1 MNPDKLFTRAVAAL
15 PGPIRERLDRDTG
28 LDWTALEDPATG
40 KVLAEAARAH
50 RRLPETVEILVN
62 RLVRDVGIAPA
73 DLAAGVERPGPA
85 GAWRREIVVEADGE
99 SYRLRNDRGGG
110 DRAGIRPETVA
121 GYAILALELATAVDE
136 AAERWLEAG
145 ERCRAAADGTA
156 SLPAQC
162 AIAMCAQLRPL
173 RDPGAEHPTTAA
185 LADILE
191 RVWNDQNLKTRAALA
206 ATRLRAGRGA
216 RAPRR
221 CYYTPPTGY
230 RLHAFDPGEIRWL
243 ASLAER
249 AAAAAE
255 AQPHDDERPE
265 GNVRALLAAPA
276 PAADETLAT
285 DMHALEARIR
295 AAVEETAELDLGSGP
310 GELALDRE
318 LAELMRAANRLPDAV
333 RRRMR
338 DCYGIGFTQALAR
351 LRNTREGDAV
361 RSEVEAALVRHR
373 LPRWLEDL
381 AATLLLDTG
390 IQARNGLR
398 TGGVRLHADDD
409 PGAGYRAIETETG
422 AVGQLAPAGLVEQV
436 RSGLAFAL
444 DAWRGNA
451 ALRSAGQESSWI
463 LDKGEAEGSEFSAG
477 DRETLKAARQM
488 GQLLD
493 RALRANGREAP
504 TALEEAAMTAD
515 ALKGVGAATPVVDE
529 WNGTAEEPNPRD
541 PDDIVRMAAVAE
553 ALHDEI
559 RSIANRQ
566 IASLIAS
573 AKAYREGSNDDTSA
587 YPAREAPASGA
598 SAG

>member
-15 PGPIRERLDRDTG
+15 PGPIRERLAQNAG
-28 LDWTALEDPATG
+28 LDWTALEDPETG
-40 KVLAEAARAH
+40 RALAEAARAH

-85 GAWRREIVVEADGE
+85 YAWRREIAVEADGE
-99 SYRLRNDRGGG
+99 SYRLRNGPGG
-110 DRAGIRPETVA
+110 DVHAGVRPETVA
-121 GYAILALELATAVDE
+121 GYAILALELAAAVDE

-145 ERCRAAADGTA
+145 EGCRPAAEGTA
-156 SLPAQC
+156 SLLAQC
-162 AIAMCAQLRPL
+162 AMGMCARLRPL
-173 RDPGAEHPTTAA
+173 REPGAERPTTAG
-185 LADILE
+185 LAEILE
-191 RVWNDQNLKTRAALA
+191 RVWNGQSLKTRAALA
-206 ATRLRAGRGA
+206 ATRLRGGRGA

-221 CYYTPPTGY
+221 CYYAPPTGY

-249 AAAAAE
+249 AATAAE
-255 AQPHDDERPE
+255 ARPQDDEGPE
-265 GNVRALLAAPA
+265 GNVRALLAASA
-276 PAADETLAT
+276 PAGDETPAT

-295 AAVEETAELDLGSGP
+295 AAVEETAELDVGSGP
-310 GELALDRE
+310 EELALGRE

-351 LRNTREGDAV
+351 LRNTRDGDAV
-361 RSEVEAALVRHR
+361 RSEVEAALSRRR

-390 IQARNGLR
+390 VQARNGLR

-409 PGAGYRAIETETG
+409 PGAGYRVVEAGTG
-422 AVGQLAPAGLVEQV
+422 AVGQLAPTGLVEQV

-515 ALKGVGAATPVVDE
+515 ALKGVGPATQVLDE
-529 WNGTAEEPNPRD
+529 WSGAAEEPNPRD

-559 RSIANRQ
+559 RAIANKQ
-566 IASLIAS
+566 IASLIAG
-573 AKAYREGSNDDTSA
+573 AKAYREGSNDDTS

>member
-15 PGPIRERLDRDTG
+15 PGPTRERLAGDTG
-28 LDWTALEDPATG
+28 LDWSALEDPATG
-40 KVLAEAARAH
+40 KALAGAARAH
-50 RRLPETVEILVN
+50 ARLPETVEVLVD

-73 DLAAGVERPGPA
+73 DLGSGVERRGPA
-85 GAWRREIVVEADGE
+85 DAWRREVAVEADGE
-99 SYRLRNDRGGG
+99 SYRLRDGRGGDIHVG
-110 DRAGIRPETVA
+110 VRPEAVA

-136 AAERWLEAG
+136 AAARWLEAG
-145 ERCRAAADGTA
+145 ERCRAAAEGTA
-156 SLPAQC
+156 DLPAQC
-162 AIAMCAQLRPL
+162 AIAMCAALGPRLEP
-173 RDPGAEHPTTAA
+173 DSEHPTTAG
-185 LADILE
+185 LAAILE
-191 RVWNDQNLKTRAALA
+191 RAWNDQSLKTRAALS

-221 CYYTPPTGY
+221 CYYAPRAGY

-243 ASLAER
+243 AALAER
-249 AAAAAE
+249 AATAAE
-255 AQPHDDERPE
+255 AQPQDEERPE
-265 GNVRALLAAPA
+265 GTARALLAASD
-276 PAADETLAT
+276 PAADQALAT
-285 DMHALEARIR
+285 DLQALEARIR
-295 AAVEETAELDLGSGP
+295 AAVEETAELDLGAGP
-310 GELALDRE
+310 GELALGRE

-351 LRNTREGDAV
+351 LRNAHDGDAV
-361 RSEVEAALVRHR
+361 GTEVEVALARRR

-390 IQARNGLR
+390 VQARNGLR
-398 TGGVRLHADDD
+398 TGGVRLHADDE
-409 PGAGYRAIETETG
+409 PGAGYRAVEPETG
-422 AVGQLAPAGLVEQV
+422 AVGQLAPTALVEQV

-463 LDKGEAEGSEFSAG
+463 LEKGEAEGSEFSAG

-488 GQLLD
+488 GQVLD

-504 TALEEAAMTAD
+504 TALEEAAMTAA
-515 ALKGVGAATPVVDE
+515 ALKAVGPATQAVDE
-529 WNGTAEEPNPRD
+529 WNGAAEEPNPRD

-559 RSIANRQ
+559 RAIANRQ
-566 IASLIAS
+566 IASLIAG
-573 AKAYREGSNDDTSA
+573 AKAYREGSSDDTTA
-587 YPAREAPASGA
+587 HPAREAPASGA